1 MSDSS
6 KILLGVLSGAIVL
19 LLFVSTLGEVA

>member
-1 MSDSS
+1 VSDSS
-6 KILLGVLSGAIVL
+6 KILLGVLAGAIVV